1 MRLRRSIFLLALCLA
16 PLAHAQA
23 NYEIQVYGAETVSP
37 QTLMIE
43 LHSNFTVDGQKQT
56 LDGVYPTQHQEHE
69 TIELTQGINDWSEV
83 GFYIFT
89 SEQDGHG
96 VQWVGDH
103 IRPRIRVPDSWEWPV
118 GVGAVVDPT
127 EAKFGTMSVQCSA

>member
-1 MRLRRSIFLLALCLA
+1 MRDRLRGIRTGRLWSLLWLVCLA

-69 TIELTQGINDWSEV
+69 TIELT
-83 GFYIFT
+83 
-89 SEQDGHG
+89 
-96 VQWVGDH
+96 
-103 IRPRIRVPDSWEWPV
+103 
-118 GVGAVVDPT
+118 
-127 EAKFGTMSVQCSA
+127 